1 MGNQVLTMIELFS
14 GIGAQERALR
24 QLAIPYS
31 IVATCDLDKDA
42 VLSYAAMRFDIDS
55 AMNTYQFPTQDK
67 MIEELQNKGFGY
79 DFMKGKH
86 TITSRTSIN
95 KLKQYYIA
103 DKLSNNLGDIS
114 KVERLPYADIVT
126 YSFPCFTG
134 DMLVMTNDG
143 FMKIKDITTNQL
155 VMTHKNEFRNVID
168 SKYTGD
174 KQIWEVSGMCFDK
187 IDCTENHKFFA
198 RKIVRH
204 SPTNENGK
212 RYRIREFENPRWV
225 ECCNLNKNDYLGIA
239 INQNS
244 ILPSWN
250 GIDFNWSDGRKTRHK
265 NELSALMDNHSFWWI
280 IGRYLGDGLVR
291 SQGGIIICC
300 AKDETEEIL
309 PHLKNCGFQYS
320 ISEERTVNK
329 IHIPLKELEEFVK
342 PYGKG
347 AANKRLPGYVFDM
360 PTDYLEDLIIG
371 YMSADGSYTHGL
383 HKVSSVSKE
392 LIYGFG
398 QLVAK
403 VYKIPY
409 RIYHNNRK
417 PIVFIEGRQCNQKE
431 QWQLVWKDSTCK
443 QDKAFYENGY
453 IWFPIRSI
461 TKTNRVEAV
470 YDIEVDE
477 YHSFTVN
484 GCIVHNCT
492 DLSVA
497 GKGEGIVNKCSC
509 GYSWP
514 INFSDDSESLICP
527 SCGAKV
533 QSSTRSGLLGQVQRL
548 LAVSKNENTL
558 PKYLLLENVK
568 NLVGKKF
575 KPQFD
580 AWVSWL
586 DSIGYNTY
594 YQVLNAKHYGIPQ
607 NRERIFALSIHKDV
621 DNGNFKFPEQIPLTT
636 RLKDILEKT
645 VDEKYYLSGDKVESI
660 LANFIARQN
669 EASGINLKDQAT
681 TFDGLTDVAHTLTEG
696 IAPTVMS
703 NSHGKTSGGY
713 TSPKILVDESP
724 DKLIK
729 VEVPQTVNVRKYEVD
744 VVALQKLLRDAKS
757 KSSFTNKDIAE
768 KLNQSLTTVEH
779 WFRTDECFS
788 IPTPDV
794 WMSLKELLNITTN
807 EFDESITT
815 FEERLGVFEK
825 SNRCYLE
832 NGISPTITCGQNE
845 KIIVSEKSD
854 VEPFI
859 VASRGRNPENPSD
872 RTTGSPTEQRL
883 EANVNGITNTITTVA
898 KDNYVMEP
906 IIYDDYNSRIPKDQN
921 AITTLTTNCGASA
934 IRSGV
939 KIIEPTV
946 CEQRC
951 DEGLRF
957 FKDDVVGTLRTI
969 DACGDKRVIEP
980 ELRFVGGI
988 GNKDWA
994 KDGKQ
999 LSRNYPQ
1006 GNRVYSADGIATSLT
1021 AQGVGSYG
1029 GASGLYAVDEDINPV
1044 RIGNIYGEQFGTGY
1058 AGNVWDQDSVSPTIM
1073 TAQGGN
1079 RQPLVVDNVK
1089 WRIRKLTPKEC
1100 WRLMSFSDEDCNRA
1114 SKYVSDSALYK
1125 QAGNSI
1131 VTSCLVAIFYSL
1143 LFNDGSTKWSDYIVQ
1158 YKINGGN

>member
-1 MGNQVLTMIELFS
+1 MESKTFSMIELFS

-24 QLAIPYS
+24 QLKVPYK
-31 IVATCDLDKDA
+31 IINTCDCDKDA

-55 AMNTYQFPTQDK
+55 AMKTYQFPTQDK

-79 DFMKGKH
+79 DFMKSKH
-86 TITSRTSIN
+86 TISSRTSIN

-114 KVERLPYADIVT
+114 KVERLPYADMVT
-126 YSFPCFTG
+126 YSFP
-134 DMLVMTNDG
+134 
-143 FMKIKDITTNQL
+143 
-155 VMTHKNEFRNVID
+155 
-168 SKYTGD
+168 
-174 KQIWEVSGMCFDK
+174 
-187 IDCTENHKFFA
+187 
-198 RKIVRH
+198 
-204 SPTNENGK
+204 
-212 RYRIREFENPRWV
+212 
-225 ECCNLNKNDYLGIA
+225 
-239 INQNS
+239 
-244 ILPSWN
+244 
-250 GIDFNWSDGRKTRHK
+250 
-265 NELSALMDNHSFWWI
+265 
-280 IGRYLGDGLVR
+280 
-291 SQGGIIICC
+291 
-300 AKDETEEIL
+300 
-309 PHLKNCGFQYS
+309 
-320 ISEERTVNK
+320 
-329 IHIPLKELEEFVK
+329 
-342 PYGKG
+342 
-347 AANKRLPGYVFDM
+347 
-360 PTDYLEDLIIG
+360 
-371 YMSADGSYTHGL
+371 
-383 HKVSSVSKE
+383 
-392 LIYGFG
+392 
-398 QLVAK
+398 
-403 VYKIPY
+403 
-409 RIYHNNRK
+409 
-417 PIVFIEGRQCNQKE
+417 
-431 QWQLVWKDSTCK
+431 
-443 QDKAFYENGY
+443 
-453 IWFPIRSI
+453 
-461 TKTNRVEAV
+461 
-470 YDIEVDE
+470 
-477 YHSFTVN
+477 
-484 GCIVHNCT
+484 CT

-497 GKGEGIVNKCSC
+497 GKGEGMVNKCSC

-514 INFSDDSESLICP
+514 IDFSDDSESLICP

-548 LAVSKNENTL
+548 LAVSKKENTL

-580 AWVSWL
+580 AWVRWL

-594 YQVLNAKHYGIPQ
+594 YQVLNSKHYSIPQ
-607 NRERIFALSIHKDV
+607 NRERIFALSIRKDI
-621 DNGNFKFPEQIPLTT
+621 DNGDFKFPEQIPLTT
-636 RLKDILEKT
+636 RLKDILEKN
-645 VDEKYYLSGDKVESI
+645 VDEKYYLSGGKVESI
-660 LANFIARQN
+660 LANFIARQSKSS
-669 EASGINLKDQAT
+669 EPSIIKVGQLDSSFDQSGR
-681 TFDGLTDVAHTLTEG
+681 VYSTEG

-729 VEVPQTVNVRKYEVD
+729 VEVPQTVNVRKYKVD
-744 VVALQKLLRDAKS
+744 VVAFQKLLRDAKS

-898 KDNYVMEP
+898 KDNYVIEPQVLRAERTEYGKKIRKQYEAGDIYEKIGNMREMMPRTDGVSNTITTVQKDNYVMEP
-906 IIYDDYNSRIPKDQN
+906 IIYDDYNSRIPKDQD
-921 AITTLTTNCGASA
+921 AMTTLTTNCGASSV
-934 IRSGV
+934 RKGV
-939 KIIEPTV
+939 KIIEPVV

-957 FKDDVVGTLRTI
+957 FKNDVVGTLRTI
-969 DACGDKRVIEP
+969 DSCGDKRVIEP
-980 ELRFVGGI
+980 ELTQI
-988 GNKDWA
+988 GTI
-994 KDGKQ
+994 DGNGHEI
-999 LSRNYPQ
+999 RRRAYD
-1006 GNRVYSADGIATSLT
+1006 ADGISPTLC
-1021 AQGVGSYG
+1021 GVGSG
-1029 GASGLYAVDEDINPV
+1029 GNTEPKVLIKDEDVNPV

-1079 RQPLVVDNVK
+1079 RQPLVVDNIK

-1143 LFNDGSTKWSDYIVQ
+1143 LFNDNSTKWSDYIVQ
-1158 YKINGGN
+1158 YKINGGNV

>member
-1 MGNQVLTMIELFS
+1 MENKTFSMIELFS

-24 QLAIPYS
+24 QLKIPYR
-31 IVATCDLDKDA
+31 IINTCDCDKDA

-55 AMNTYQFPTQDK
+55 AMKTYQFSTQDK

-86 TITSRTSIN
+86 TITSRTPIN

-114 KVERLPYADIVT
+114 KVDRLPYADMVT
-126 YSFPCFTG
+126 YSFP
-134 DMLVMTNDG
+134 
-143 FMKIKDITTNQL
+143 
-155 VMTHKNEFRNVID
+155 
-168 SKYTGD
+168 
-174 KQIWEVSGMCFDK
+174 
-187 IDCTENHKFFA
+187 
-198 RKIVRH
+198 
-204 SPTNENGK
+204 
-212 RYRIREFENPRWV
+212 
-225 ECCNLNKNDYLGIA
+225 
-239 INQNS
+239 
-244 ILPSWN
+244 
-250 GIDFNWSDGRKTRHK
+250 
-265 NELSALMDNHSFWWI
+265 
-280 IGRYLGDGLVR
+280 
-291 SQGGIIICC
+291 
-300 AKDETEEIL
+300 
-309 PHLKNCGFQYS
+309 
-320 ISEERTVNK
+320 
-329 IHIPLKELEEFVK
+329 
-342 PYGKG
+342 
-347 AANKRLPGYVFDM
+347 
-360 PTDYLEDLIIG
+360 
-371 YMSADGSYTHGL
+371 
-383 HKVSSVSKE
+383 
-392 LIYGFG
+392 
-398 QLVAK
+398 
-403 VYKIPY
+403 
-409 RIYHNNRK
+409 
-417 PIVFIEGRQCNQKE
+417 
-431 QWQLVWKDSTCK
+431 
-443 QDKAFYENGY
+443 
-453 IWFPIRSI
+453 
-461 TKTNRVEAV
+461 
-470 YDIEVDE
+470 
-477 YHSFTVN
+477 
-484 GCIVHNCT
+484 CT

-497 GKGEGIVNKCSC
+497 GKGEGMVNKCSC

-514 INFSDDSESLICP
+514 IDFSNDSESLICP
-527 SCGAKV
+527 NCGAKV

-548 LAVSKNENTL
+548 LVVSKKENTL

-580 AWVSWL
+580 AWIRWL

-594 YQVLNAKHYGIPQ
+594 YQVLNSKHFGVPQ
-607 NRERIFALSIHKDV
+607 NRERIFALSIRKDV
-621 DNGNFKFPEQIPLTT
+621 DNGKFKFPEQIPLTT

-681 TFDGLTDVAHTLTEG
+681 TFDGLTDVAHTLMARDYKGFGNQSMTGVIEPSIIKVGQLDSSFDQSGRVYSAEG

-713 TSPKILVDESP
+713 TSPKILVDENS

-729 VEVPQTVNVRKYEVD
+729 VEVPQTVNVRKHEVD
-744 VVALQKLLRDAKS
+744 IDALQKLLRDAKS

-768 KLNQSLTTVEH
+768 KLDQSLTTVEH

-788 IPTPDV
+788 IPSPDV
-794 WMSLKELLNITTN
+794 WMSLKELLNITTDD
-807 EFDESITT
+807 FDESITT

-845 KIIVSEKSD
+845 KIIVSEN

-859 VASRGRNPENPSD
+859 VASRGRNPKNPSD

-883 EANVNGITNTITTVA
+883 EANTNGVTNTITTIA

-906 IIYDDYNSRIPKDQN
+906 
-921 AITTLTTNCGASA
+921 
-934 IRSGV
+934 V
-939 KIIEPTV
+939 V
-946 CEQRC
+946 CEQRY

-980 ELRFVGGI
+980 ELTQI
-988 GNKDWA
+988 GTI
-994 KDGKQ
+994 DGNGHEI
-999 LSRNYPQ
+999 RR
-1006 GNRVYSADGIATSLT
+1006 RVYDADGISPTLC
-1021 AQGVGSYG
+1021 GVGSG
-1029 GASGLYAVDEDINPV
+1029 GNTEPKVLVKDEDVNPV

-1089 WRIRKLTPKEC
+1089 WRIRKLTPTEC

-1143 LFNDGSTKWSDYIVQ
+1143 LFNDNGTNWSDYIVQ
-1158 YKINGGN
+1158 YKINGGTEGKDGSTC

>member
-1 MGNQVLTMIELFS
+1 MENKTFSMIELFS

-24 QLAIPYS
+24 QLKIPYR
-31 IVATCDLDKDA
+31 IINTCDCDKDA
-42 VLSYAAMRFDIDS
+42 VLSYAAMRFDIDK
-55 AMNTYQFPTQDK
+55 AMKEYQFPTQDK

-86 TITSRTSIN
+86 TITSRTPIN

-114 KVERLPYADIVT
+114 KVDRLQYADMVT
-126 YSFPCFTG
+126 YSFP
-134 DMLVMTNDG
+134 
-143 FMKIKDITTNQL
+143 
-155 VMTHKNEFRNVID
+155 
-168 SKYTGD
+168 
-174 KQIWEVSGMCFDK
+174 
-187 IDCTENHKFFA
+187 
-198 RKIVRH
+198 
-204 SPTNENGK
+204 
-212 RYRIREFENPRWV
+212 
-225 ECCNLNKNDYLGIA
+225 
-239 INQNS
+239 
-244 ILPSWN
+244 
-250 GIDFNWSDGRKTRHK
+250 
-265 NELSALMDNHSFWWI
+265 
-280 IGRYLGDGLVR
+280 
-291 SQGGIIICC
+291 
-300 AKDETEEIL
+300 
-309 PHLKNCGFQYS
+309 
-320 ISEERTVNK
+320 
-329 IHIPLKELEEFVK
+329 
-342 PYGKG
+342 
-347 AANKRLPGYVFDM
+347 
-360 PTDYLEDLIIG
+360 
-371 YMSADGSYTHGL
+371 
-383 HKVSSVSKE
+383 
-392 LIYGFG
+392 
-398 QLVAK
+398 
-403 VYKIPY
+403 
-409 RIYHNNRK
+409 
-417 PIVFIEGRQCNQKE
+417 
-431 QWQLVWKDSTCK
+431 
-443 QDKAFYENGY
+443 
-453 IWFPIRSI
+453 
-461 TKTNRVEAV
+461 
-470 YDIEVDE
+470 
-477 YHSFTVN
+477 
-484 GCIVHNCT
+484 CT

-497 GKGEGIVNKCSC
+497 GKGEGMVNKCSC

-514 INFSDDSESLICP
+514 IDFSNDSESLICP

-548 LAVSKNENTL
+548 LAVSKKENTL

-580 AWVSWL
+580 AWIRWL

-594 YQVLNAKHYGIPQ
+594 YQVLNSKNFGIPQ
-607 NRERIFALSIHKDV
+607 NRERIFALSIRKDV
-621 DNGNFKFPEQIPLTT
+621 DNGKFKFPEQIPLTT

-681 TFDGLTDVAHTLTEG
+681 TFDGLTDVAHTLMARDYKGFGNQSMTGVIEPSIIKVDQLDSSFDQSGRVYSAEG
-696 IAPTVMS
+696 IAHTVMS
-703 NSHGKTSGGY
+703 NSHGTTSGDY
-713 TSPKILVDESP
+713 TSPKILVDENS

-744 VVALQKLLRDAKS
+744 IDALQKLLRDAKS

-768 KLNQSLTTVEH
+768 KLDQSLTTVEH

-788 IPTPDV
+788 IPSPDV
-794 WMSLKELLNITTN
+794 WMSLKELLNITTDD
-807 EFDESITT
+807 FDESITT

-845 KIIVSEKSD
+845 KIIVSEN

-883 EANVNGITNTITTVA
+883 EANTNGVTNTITTVA

-906 IIYDDYNSRIPKDQN
+906 
-921 AITTLTTNCGASA
+921 
-934 IRSGV
+934 V
-939 KIIEPTV
+939 V

-980 ELRFVGGI
+980 ELTQI
-988 GNKDWA
+988 GTI
-994 KDGKQ
+994 DGNGHEI
-999 LSRNYPQ
+999 RR
-1006 GNRVYSADGIATSLT
+1006 RVYDADGISPTLC
-1021 AQGVGSYG
+1021 GVGSG
-1029 GASGLYAVDEDINPV
+1029 GNTEPKVLVKDEDVNPV
-1044 RIGNIYGEQFGTGY
+1044 RIGNIYGKQFGTGY

-1089 WRIRKLTPKEC
+1089 WRIRKLTPTEC

-1114 SKYVSDSALYK
+1114 SKYVSDSSLYK

-1143 LFNDGSTKWSDYIVQ
+1143 LFNDNSTNWSDYIVQ
-1158 YKINGGN
+1158 YKINGGNE

>member
-1 MGNQVLTMIELFS
+1 MENKTFSMIELFS

-24 QLAIPYS
+24 QLKIPYR
-31 IVATCDLDKDA
+31 IINTCDCDKDA
-42 VLSYAAMRFDIDS
+42 VLSYAAMRFDMDK
-55 AMNTYQFPTQDK
+55 AMKKYQFPTQDK

-86 TITSRTSIN
+86 TITSRTPIN

-114 KVERLPYADIVT
+114 KVDRLPYADMVT
-126 YSFPCFTG
+126 YSFP
-134 DMLVMTNDG
+134 
-143 FMKIKDITTNQL
+143 
-155 VMTHKNEFRNVID
+155 
-168 SKYTGD
+168 
-174 KQIWEVSGMCFDK
+174 
-187 IDCTENHKFFA
+187 
-198 RKIVRH
+198 
-204 SPTNENGK
+204 
-212 RYRIREFENPRWV
+212 
-225 ECCNLNKNDYLGIA
+225 
-239 INQNS
+239 
-244 ILPSWN
+244 
-250 GIDFNWSDGRKTRHK
+250 
-265 NELSALMDNHSFWWI
+265 
-280 IGRYLGDGLVR
+280 
-291 SQGGIIICC
+291 
-300 AKDETEEIL
+300 
-309 PHLKNCGFQYS
+309 
-320 ISEERTVNK
+320 
-329 IHIPLKELEEFVK
+329 
-342 PYGKG
+342 
-347 AANKRLPGYVFDM
+347 
-360 PTDYLEDLIIG
+360 
-371 YMSADGSYTHGL
+371 
-383 HKVSSVSKE
+383 
-392 LIYGFG
+392 
-398 QLVAK
+398 
-403 VYKIPY
+403 
-409 RIYHNNRK
+409 
-417 PIVFIEGRQCNQKE
+417 
-431 QWQLVWKDSTCK
+431 
-443 QDKAFYENGY
+443 
-453 IWFPIRSI
+453 
-461 TKTNRVEAV
+461 
-470 YDIEVDE
+470 
-477 YHSFTVN
+477 
-484 GCIVHNCT
+484 CT

-497 GKGEGIVNKCSC
+497 GKGEGMVNKCSC

-514 INFSDDSESLICP
+514 IDFSNDSESLICP
-527 SCGAKV
+527 NCGAKV

-548 LAVSKNENTL
+548 LVVSKKENTL

-580 AWVSWL
+580 AWIRWL

-594 YQVLNAKHYGIPQ
+594 YQVLNSKHFGIPQ
-607 NRERIFALSIHKDV
+607 NRERIFALSIRKDV
-621 DNGNFKFPEQIPLTT
+621 DNGKFKFPEQIPLTT

-681 TFDGLTDVAHTLTEG
+681 TFDGLTDVAHTLMARDYKGFGNQSMTGVIEPSIEVLGHYMPSGHEASRVVDADGIAPTVKENHGTVTAIVEPKIIKVGQLDSSFDQSGRVYSAEG

-703 NSHGKTSGGY
+703 NSYGKTSGGY
-713 TSPKILVDESP
+713 TSPKILVDENS

-744 VVALQKLLRDAKS
+744 IDALQKLLRDAKS

-768 KLNQSLTTVEH
+768 KLDQSLTTVEH

-788 IPTPDV
+788 IPSPDV
-794 WMSLKELLNITTN
+794 WMSLKELLNITTDD
-807 EFDESITT
+807 FDESITT

-832 NGISPTITCGQNE
+832 NGIFPTITCGQNE
-845 KIIVSEKSD
+845 KIIVSEN

-883 EANVNGITNTITTVA
+883 EANTNGVTNTITTVA

-906 IIYDDYNSRIPKDQN
+906 
-921 AITTLTTNCGASA
+921 
-934 IRSGV
+934 V
-939 KIIEPTV
+939 V

-980 ELRFVGGI
+980 ELTQI
-988 GNKDWA
+988 GTI
-994 KDGKQ
+994 DGNGHEI
-999 LSRNYPQ
+999 RR
-1006 GNRVYSADGIATSLT
+1006 RVYDADGISPTLC
-1021 AQGVGSYG
+1021 GVGSG
-1029 GASGLYAVDEDINPV
+1029 GNTEPKVLVKDEDVNPV

-1079 RQPLVVDNVK
+1079 RQPLVVDDVK
-1089 WRIRKLTPKEC
+1089 WRIRKLTPLEC
-1100 WRLMSFSDEDCNRA
+1100 WRLMGFSDEDCNRA
-1114 SKYVSDSALYK
+1114 SAYVSDSSLYK

-1143 LFNDGSTKWSDYIVQ
+1143 LFNDSSTKWSDYIVQ
-1158 YKINGGN
+1158 YKINGGNE

>member
-1 MGNQVLTMIELFS
+1 MENKTFSMIELFS
-14 GIGAQERALR
+14 GIGAQERSLR
-24 QLAIPYS
+24 QLKIPYR
-31 IVATCDLDKDA
+31 IINTCDCDKDA
-42 VLSYAAMRFDIDS
+42 VLSYAAMRFDIDK
-55 AMNTYQFPTQDK
+55 AMKEYQFPTQDK

-86 TITSRTSIN
+86 TITSRTPIN

-114 KVERLPYADIVT
+114 KVDRLPYADMIT

-143 FMKIKDITTNQL
+143 LMKIKDITTNQL
-155 VMTHKNEFRNVID
+155 VMTHKNEFREVID

-198 RKIVRH
+198 RKMVRH
-204 SPTNENGK
+204 YPTNENGK
-212 RYRIREFENPRWV
+212 RYRVRGFENPRWV

-250 GIDFNWSDGRKTRHK
+250 GVDFNWSDGRKTRHK
-265 NELSALMDNHSFWWI
+265 NELGALIDNHSFWWI
-280 IGRYLGDGLVR
+280 IGRYLGDGWIR

-371 YMSADGSYTHGL
+371 YMSADGSYTQGL

-403 VYKIPY
+403 AYKIPY

-497 GKGEGIVNKCSC
+497 GKGEGMVNKCSC

-514 INFSDDSESLICP
+514 IDFSDDNESLICP

-548 LAVSKNENTL
+548 LAVSKKENTL

-580 AWVSWL
+580 AWIRWL

-594 YQVLNAKHYGIPQ
+594 YQVLNSKHFGIPQ
-607 NRERIFALSIHKDV
+607 NRERIFALSIRKDV
-621 DNGNFKFPEQIPLTT
+621 DDGKFKFPEQIPLTT
-636 RLKDILEKT
+636 RLKDILEKN
-645 VDEKYYLSGDKVESI
+645 VDEKYYLSSDKVESI

-681 TFDGLTDVAHTLTEG
+681 TFDGLTDVAHTLMARDYKGFGNQSMTGVIEPNIETVG
-696 IAPTVMS
+696 NYMPSGHEASRVVDANDIAPTVKENHRTVTAIVEPS
-703 NSHGKTSGGY
+703 
-713 TSPKILVDESP
+713 I
-724 DKLIK
+724 IK
-729 VEVPQTVNVRKYEVD
+729 VGQVSNEDSQSGMVYD
-744 VVALQKLLRDAKS
+744 
-757 KSSFTNKDIAE
+757 TNG
-768 KLNQSLTTVEH
+768 L
-779 WFRTDECFS
+779 
-788 IPTPDV
+788 
-794 WMSLKELLNITTN
+794 
-807 EFDESITT
+807 
-815 FEERLGVFEK
+815 
-825 SNRCYLE
+825 
-832 NGISPTITCGQNE
+832 SPTICAGCHGYAIGN
-845 KIIVSEKSD
+845 ILVND
-854 VEPFI
+854 EPFI
-859 VASRGRNPENPSD
+859 VASRGRNPDNPSD

-883 EANVNGITNTITTVA
+883 EANMNGTTNTITTVA

-906 IIYDDYNSRIPKDQN
+906 IIYDDYNSRVPQDQN

-934 IRSGV
+934 VRNGV
-939 KIIEPTV
+939 KIIEPVV
-946 CEQRC
+946 CEQRT

-957 FKDDVVGTLRTI
+957 FKDNVVGTLRTI
-969 DACGDKRVIEP
+969 DACGDKRVINP
-980 ELRFVGGI
+980 
-988 GNKDWA
+988 D
-994 KDGKQ
+994 DM
-999 LSRNYPQ
+999 
-1006 GNRVYSADGIATSLT
+1006 
-1021 AQGVGSYG
+1021 
-1029 GASGLYAVDEDINPV
+1029 NPV

-1100 WRLMSFSDEDCNRA
+1100 WRLMGFSDKDCDRA

-1143 LFNDGSTKWSDYIVQ
+1143 LLKDSSTKWSDYIVQ
-1158 YKINGGN
+1158 YKINGGNS